1 MITNGFQFNVR
12 VMLDFSPA
20 VVNVLGALVNGQTTA
35 QAVPTKAPIPVQ
47 APAKEQEV
55 ASTDESN
62 ADAKAKEA
70 PKAVAN
76 ANPTAADIRAAM
88 DKTRSRIEGEDWET
102 NKDSD
107 LRKKY
112 HSQLTQKFKNL
123 GATLGSEKPSTL
135 TGNDALSFIEAC
147 DRIFVNDKGE
157 LDNVTPF

>member
-20 VVNVLGALVNGQTTA
+20 VVNVLDALVNGQPSIQAAPTKMPA
-35 QAVPTKAPIPVQ
+35 QAQ
-47 APAKEQEV
+47 AKEKEV
-55 ASTDESN
+55 ASADGGN
-62 ADAKAKEA
+62 ADAKEA

-102 NKDSD
+102 NKDSE

-112 HSQLTQKFKNL
+112 HSQLTQRFKNL
-123 GATLGSEKPSTL
+123 GAAFGSEKPSTL

-147 DRIFVNDKGE
+147 DRIIVNDAGE
-157 LDNVTPF
+157 LDNVLPF

>member
-20 VVNVLGALVNGQTTA
+20 VVNVLGALVNGQTTV
-35 QAVPTKAPIPVQ
+35 QDVPTKAPVQ
-47 APAKEQEV
+47 ARAKEQEV
-55 ASTDESN
+55 ASTDEGN

-102 NKDSD
+102 NKDSE

-112 HSQLTQKFKNL
+112 HSQLTQRFKNL
-123 GATLGSEKPSTL
+123 GATFGSEKPSTL

-147 DRIFVNDKGE
+147 GRIIVNDAGE
-157 LDNVTPF
+157 LDNVLPF

>member
-20 VVNVLGALVNGQTTA
+20 VVNVLGALVNGRSSI
-35 QAVPTKAPIPVQ
+35 QAAPMKTPVQ
-47 APAKEQEV
+47 AQAKEQEV
-55 ASTDESN
+55 ASTDGGN

-102 NKDSD
+102 NKDSE

-112 HSQLTQKFKNL
+112 HSQLTQSFKNL
-123 GATLGSEKPSTL
+123 GAALGSEKPSTL

-147 DRIFVNDKGE
+147 DRIIVNDKGE

>member
-20 VVNVLGALVNGQTTA
+20 VVNVLGALVNGRTTV
-35 QAVPTKAPIPVQ
+35 QAAPTKMPVQ
-47 APAKEQEV
+47 AKEQEV
-55 ASTDESN
+55 ASTNEGN
-62 ADAKAKEA
+62 ADAKEA

-102 NKDSD
+102 NKDSE

-112 HSQLTQKFKNL
+112 HSQLTQRFKNL
-123 GATLGSEKPSTL
+123 GATFGSEKPSTL

-147 DRIFVNDKGE
+147 DRIIVNDAGE
-157 LDNVTPF
+157 LDNVLPF

>member
-20 VVNVLGALVNGQTTA
+20 VVNVLGALVNGQ
-35 QAVPTKAPIPVQ
+35 KCVQ
-47 APAKEQEV
+47 AEPAKVPAPVE
-55 ASTDESN
+55 
-62 ADAKAKEA
+62 AKAQETQKATESVDTKVEEA
-70 PKAVAN
+70 PKVVAN

-102 NKDSD
+102 NKDSE

-112 HSQLTQKFKNL
+112 HSQLTQSFKNL
-123 GATLGSEKPSTL
+123 GAALGSEKPSTL

-147 DRIFVNDKGE
+147 DRIIVNDKGE
-157 LDNVTPF
+157 LDNVTPY

>member
-20 VVNVLGALVNGQTTA
+20 VVNVLGALVNGHTTA

-55 ASTDESN
+55 ASADGGN

-102 NKDSD
+102 NKDSE

-112 HSQLTQKFKNL
+112 HSQLTQSFKNL
-123 GATLGSEKPSTL
+123 GAALGSEKPSTL
-135 TGNDALSFIEAC
+135 TGNDALSFIVAC
-147 DRIFVNDKGE
+147 DRIIVNDKGE

>member
-20 VVNVLGALVNGQTTA
+20 VVNVLGALVNGRQSI
-35 QAVPTKAPIPVQ
+35 QAAPTKAPAQ
-47 APAKEQEV
+47 AQPKEQEV
-55 ASTDESN
+55 ASTDGGN
-62 ADAKAKEA
+62 ADAKVEEA
-70 PKAVAN
+70 PKVVAN

-102 NKDSD
+102 NKDSE

-112 HSQLTQKFKNL
+112 HSQLTQSFKNL
-123 GATLGSEKPSTL
+123 AAALGSEKPSTL

-147 DRIFVNDKGE
+147 DRIIVNDKGE

>member
-20 VVNVLGALVNGQTTA
+20 VVNVLGALVNGRQSI
-35 QAVPTKAPIPVQ
+35 QAAPTKAPAQ
-47 APAKEQEV
+47 AQPKEQEV

-76 ANPTAADIRAAM
+76 ANQTAADIRAAM

-102 NKDSD
+102 NKDSE

-112 HSQLTQKFKNL
+112 HSQLTQSFKNL
-123 GATLGSEKPSTL
+123 GAALGSEKPSTL

-147 DRIFVNDKGE
+147 DRIIVNDKGE

>member
-20 VVNVLGALVNGQTTA
+20 VVNVLGALVNGRPSI
-35 QAVPTKAPIPVQ
+35 QAVPTKMPVQ
-47 APAKEQEV
+47 AQAKEQEV
-55 ASTDESN
+55 ASTDGGN

-76 ANPTAADIRAAM
+76 ANPTSTDIRAAM

-102 NKDSD
+102 NKNGE

-112 HSQLTQKFKNL
+112 HSQLTQRFKNL
-123 GATLGSEKPSTL
+123 GATFGSEKPSTL

-147 DRIFVNDKGE
+147 SRIFVNDKGE
-157 LDNVTPF
+157 LDNVLPF

>member
-20 VVNVLGALVNGQTTA
+20 VVNVLGALVNGQTTVQAAPTKMPA
-35 QAVPTKAPIPVQ
+35 QAQ
-47 APAKEQEV
+47 AKEKEV
-55 ASTDESN
+55 ASADGGN
-62 ADAKAKEA
+62 ADAKEA

-102 NKDSD
+102 NKDSE

-112 HSQLTQKFKNL
+112 HSQLTQRFKNL
-123 GATLGSEKPSTL
+123 GATFGSEKPSTL

-147 DRIFVNDKGE
+147 GRIFVNDKGE
-157 LDNVTPF
+157 LDNVLPF

>member
-20 VVNVLGALVNGQTTA
+20 VVNVLGALVNGQATA
-35 QAVPTKAPIPVQ
+35 QAALTKAPLP
-47 APAKEQEV
+47 AEAKEQEAPKTV
-55 ASTDESN
+55 
-62 ADAKAKEA
+62 AKETTMEEA
-70 PKAVAN
+70 K

-102 NKDSD
+102 NKVSE

-147 DRIFVNDKGE
+147 NRIFVNDKGE
-157 LDNVTPF
+157 LDNAIPF

>member
-47 APAKEQEV
+47 APAKEQE
-55 ASTDESN
+55 APKATESV
-62 ADAKAKEA
+62 DTKVEEA

-102 NKDSD
+102 NKDSE

-112 HSQLTQKFKNL
+112 HSQLTQSFKNL

-147 DRIFVNDKGE
+147 DRFFVNDKGE

>member
-55 ASTDESN
+55 ASADGGN
-62 ADAKAKEA
+62 ADAKEA
-70 PKAVAN
+70 PKTVAN

-102 NKDSD
+102 NKDSE

-112 HSQLTQKFKNL
+112 HSQLTQRFKNL
-123 GATLGSEKPSTL
+123 GATFGSEKPSTL

-147 DRIFVNDKGE
+147 GRIIVHDAGE
-157 LDNVTPF
+157 LDNVLPF

>member
-20 VVNVLGALVNGQTTA
+20 VVNVLGALVNGQTTVQAAPTKMPA
-35 QAVPTKAPIPVQ
+35 QAQ
-47 APAKEQEV
+47 AKEQEV
-55 ASTDESN
+55 ASTDGGN
-62 ADAKAKEA
+62 AEAKEA

-102 NKDSD
+102 NKDSE

-147 DRIFVNDKGE
+147 GRIFVNDKGE
-157 LDNVTPF
+157 LDNAIPF

>member
-20 VVNVLGALVNGQTTA
+20 VVNVLGALVNGRQSI
-35 QAVPTKAPIPVQ
+35 QAAPTKMPVQ
-47 APAKEQEV
+47 AQTKEQEV
-55 ASTDESN
+55 ASTDEGN

-76 ANPTAADIRAAM
+76 ANTTAADIRAAM

-102 NKDSD
+102 NKDSE

-112 HSQLTQKFKNL
+112 HSQLTQRFKNL
-123 GATLGSEKPSTL
+123 GATFGSEKPSTL

-147 DRIFVNDKGE
+147 DRIIINDAGE
-157 LDNVTPF
+157 LDNVLPF

>member
-1 MITNGFQFNVR
+1 MTNGFQVNVQ
-12 VMLDFSPA
+12 VMVDFSPA
-20 VVNVLGALVNGQTTA
+20 VINVLGALVSGQTTA
-35 QAVPTKAPIPVQ
+35 QATPTKVPVQ
-47 APAKEQEV
+47 AQPKEQEV
-55 ASTDESN
+55 ASTDGGN

-88 DKTRSRIEGEDWET
+88 DKTRSRIEGEDWEM
-102 NKDSD
+102 NKDSE

-112 HSQLTQKFKNL
+112 HSQLTQSFKNL
-123 GATLGSEKPSTL
+123 GAALGSEKPSTL

-147 DRIFVNDKGE
+147 DRIIVNDKGE

>member
-20 VVNVLGALVNGQTTA
+20 VVNVLGALVNGRPSI
-35 QAVPTKAPIPVQ
+35 QAVPTKMPVQ
-47 APAKEQEV
+47 AQAKEQEV
-55 ASTDESN
+55 ASTDEGN

-70 PKAVAN
+70 PKVVAN

-102 NKDSD
+102 NKDSE

-112 HSQLTQKFKNL
+112 HSQLTQRFKNL
-123 GATLGSEKPSTL
+123 GATFGSEKPSTL

-147 DRIFVNDKGE
+147 DRIIVNDAGE
-157 LDNVTPF
+157 LDNVLPF

>member
-20 VVNVLGALVNGQTTA
+20 VVNVLGALVNGRPSI
-35 QAVPTKAPIPVQ
+35 QAVPTKMPVQ
-47 APAKEQEV
+47 AQAKEQEV
-55 ASTDESN
+55 ASTDGGN
-62 ADAKAKEA
+62 ADAKEA

-102 NKDSD
+102 NKDSE

-123 GATLGSEKPSTL
+123 GATFGSEKPSTL

-147 DRIFVNDKGE
+147 GRIFVNDKGE
-157 LDNVTPF
+157 LDNVLPF

>member
-20 VVNVLGALVNGQTTA
+20 VVNVLGALVNGQPSI
-35 QAVPTKAPIPVQ
+35 QAAPTKAPVQ
-47 APAKEQEV
+47 ALAKEQEV
-55 ASTDESN
+55 ASTDGGN
-62 ADAKAKEA
+62 VDAKAKEA

-102 NKDSD
+102 NKDSE

-112 HSQLTQKFKNL
+112 HSQLTQRFKNL
-123 GATLGSEKPSTL
+123 GATFGSEKPSTL

-147 DRIFVNDKGE
+147 DRIIVNDAGE
-157 LDNVTPF
+157 LDNVLPF

>member
-20 VVNVLGALVNGQTTA
+20 VVNVLGALVNGRTTV
-35 QAVPTKAPIPVQ
+35 QAAPTKMPVQ
-47 APAKEQEV
+47 AQTKEQEV
-55 ASTDESN
+55 ASTDEGN

-102 NKDSD
+102 NKDSE

-112 HSQLTQKFKNL
+112 HSQLTQRFKNL
-123 GATLGSEKPSTL
+123 GAAFGSEKPSTL

-147 DRIFVNDKGE
+147 DRIIVNDAGE
-157 LDNVTPF
+157 LDNVLPF

>member
-1 MITNGFQFNVR
+1 MITNEFQFNVR

-35 QAVPTKAPIPVQ
+35 QAAPTKMPVQ
-47 APAKEQEV
+47 AQAKEQEV
-55 ASTDESN
+55 ANTDGGN

-102 NKDSD
+102 NKDSE

-112 HSQLTQKFKNL
+112 HSQLTQSFKNL
-123 GATLGSEKPSTL
+123 GAALGSEKPSTL

-147 DRIFVNDKGE
+147 DRIIVNDKGE

>member
-35 QAVPTKAPIPVQ
+35 PAAPTKAPVQ
-47 APAKEQEV
+47 AKEQEV
-55 ASTDESN
+55 ARTDEGK
-62 ADAKAKEA
+62 AKTKEA

-76 ANPTAADIRAAM
+76 ANPTATDIRAAM

-102 NKDSD
+102 NKDSE

-112 HSQLTQKFKNL
+112 HSQLTQRFKNL
-123 GATLGSEKPSTL
+123 GATFGSEKPSTL

-147 DRIFVNDKGE
+147 DRIIVNDAGE
-157 LDNVTPF
+157 LDNVLPF